1 MTVPGRWG
9 VAVTAL
15 AVVTALALLLW
26 PRPAGAVDVAGV
38 AGRHQVR
45 LVVETPAVG
54 ARDLTVEITGPEPV
68 DRLVV
73 AAVMTEMGHAAVPIT
88 AVPIT
93 AVPATAAATAPG
105 QFRAAGVEFFMAG
118 RWDVAVTV
126 HGPAGAVEVVLP
138 VLITS

>member
-1 MTVPGRWG
+1 MTVRGRWG

-26 PRPAGAVDVAGV
+26 PRPAGPVDVAGA

-73 AAVMTEMGHAAVPIT
+73 AAVMAEMGHAARPV
-88 AVPIT
+88 
-93 AVPATAAATAPG
+93 TAAPVAAGTTAPG

-126 HGPAGAVEVVLP
+126 HGPDGAVEVVLP

>member
-1 MTVPGRWG
+1 MTVRGRWG

-26 PRPAGAVDVAGV
+26 PHPAGPVDVAGA

-73 AAVMTEMGHAAVPIT
+73 AAVMAEMGHAAVPVT
-88 AVPIT
+88 AVP
-93 AVPATAAATAPG
+93 VTAAPVAAGTTAPG
-105 QFRAAGVEFFMAG
+105 RFRAAGVEFFMAG

-126 HGPAGAVEVVLP
+126 HGPDGAVEVVLP

>member
-1 MTVPGRWG
+1 
-9 VAVTAL
+9 
-15 AVVTALALLLW
+15 
-26 PRPAGAVDVAGV
+26 
-38 AGRHQVR
+38 
-45 LVVETPAVG
+45 
-54 ARDLTVEITGPEPV
+54 VEITGPERV

-73 AAVMTEMGHAAVPIT
+73 AAVMTEMGHAAVPITAVPIT